1 MSPFKW
7 LFKETPPVPV
17 VCKPTEEEIRAYN
30 KNIESTAMIELN
42 GKLNK
47 EPSVRLTIKTKLGD
61 TFSEDIK
68 ATGNIDCKY
77 EGRWNEG
84 KIIWAVPRVYHA
96 INKAEERLNYNQ
108 GLFIKIGNSF
118 VKADSIE
125 SATITE
131 IPKEIK

>member
-1 MSPFKW
+1 MSFLKW

-47 EPSVRLTIKTKLGD
+47 EPSIRLTIKTKLGD
-61 TFSEDIK
+61 IFSEDFK
-68 ATGNIDCKY
+68 ATGYIDYRY
-77 EGRWNEG
+77 EERWGGG
-84 KIIWAVPRVYHA
+84 KISWAIPIIQSAHIHA
-96 INKAEERLNYNQ
+96 EQRLNYNL

-118 VKADSIE
+118 IKADSIE

-131 IPKEIK
+131 IPKELE